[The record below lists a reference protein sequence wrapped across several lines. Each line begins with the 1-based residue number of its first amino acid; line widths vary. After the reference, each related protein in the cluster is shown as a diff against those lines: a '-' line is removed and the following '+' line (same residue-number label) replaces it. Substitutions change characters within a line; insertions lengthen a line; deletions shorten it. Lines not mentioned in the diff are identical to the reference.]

1 MLTLIAL
8 EMINSNHLAAQLRN
22 GDQPWPPEER
32 RCCQSGHLSSTARGF
47 CFYRRASLSRFSLR
61 LSMNMLIEVGIVLD
75 VLVRL
80 NWDKNQSNKSFTF
93 LQIPCISQGRL
104 IQHISQGKLGNA
116 TSLRPVLSQLWLGF
130 PITLLFA
137 NTVNN
142 GNLSHK
148 ASQGFSE
155 ILSSFLLLSEV
166 YGLRGVGGRIWC
178 VGYKYDQI
186 IRFGFLFKF
195 NSLKETFRCGRNK
208 RYKAD

>member
-1 MLTLIAL
+1 MLTLITL
-8 EMINSNHLAAQLRN
+8 EMINSNHLPAQLRN
-22 GDQPWPPEER
+22 RDQPWPPEER
-32 RCCQSGHLSSTARGF
+32 RCCQPGHLSSTARGF
-47 CFYRRASLSRFSLR
+47 CFYGRAILSRFSLR

-75 VLVRL
+75 VLIRL
-80 NWDKNQSNKSFTF
+80 NWDWDWDKNQSNKSFTF

-116 TSLRPVLSQLWLGF
+116 TSLRPILSQLWLGF

-155 ILSSFLLLSEV
+155 IL
-166 YGLRGVGGRIWC
+166 
-178 VGYKYDQI
+178 
-186 IRFGFLFKF
+186 
-195 NSLKETFRCGRNK
+195 
-208 RYKAD
+208 